1 MHLLFPDGHSRSCQ
15 TSKMDLFAKI
25 VKVFMQLFIFAKNSN
40 TSLHSN
46 DVPIKIR
53 KPKAD
58 NFAVFLNHAYNESV
72 IYGILPSVFNNL
84 TSNKSIKKNSK
95 I

>member
-25 VKVFMQLFIFAKNSN
+25 VKVMQLFIFAKNSN

-58 NFAVFLNHAYNESV
+58 NFAVFLNHPYNESV